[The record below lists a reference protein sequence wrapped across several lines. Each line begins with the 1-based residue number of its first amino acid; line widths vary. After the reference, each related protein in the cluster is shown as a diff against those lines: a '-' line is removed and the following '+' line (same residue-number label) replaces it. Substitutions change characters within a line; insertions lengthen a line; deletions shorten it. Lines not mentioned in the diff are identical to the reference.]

1 MHTPVSNSGRSAR
14 YRPLAQDFI
23 LAFLSLVFAVCSF
36 AFPRTGWPDSSGF
49 PRGDLMG
56 LVFIGTA
63 ALSLLAPFV
72 GEEAPA
78 LLRFLR
84 TFYPQALM
92 PLFFQESILLSV
104 ETFRGRTF
112 DAQIAA
118 IDQAIFGYQPARWF
132 HHALDSFPPINELM
146 FASYFLYYI
155 IFAVTPWLFYFVG
168 HKEDARRVMFV
179 LSAMMAIIF
188 IWYLF
193 FRVEGPKYWFE
204 DLRRK
209 AYGEFR
215 GGFFVHFFQGVF
227 RSTPLYGAAFP
238 STHVAFT
245 LLMLIVAARLD
256 RRLLWAYVP
265 GLVLVGCATVYLYA
279 HYFADVLGG
288 LAVTALLEPALWRV
302 YPRISRALERRAP
315 RPLPLERRAP
325 ERLPPE
331 RPL

>member
-1 MHTPVSNSGRSAR
+1 MHQPVSKTGLRGR

-23 LAFLSLVFAVCSF
+23 LAFLSIVFAVCSF
-36 AFPRTGWPDSSGF
+36 AFPRTGWPDYSGF

-56 LVFIGTA
+56 FVFLGTA

-72 GEEAPA
+72 GDEAPA
-78 LLRFLR
+78 ILRFLR
-84 TFYPQALM
+84 IFYPQALM

-118 IDQAIFGYQPARWF
+118 IDQAIFGFQPARWF
-132 HHALDSFPPINELM
+132 HHALDSFPAINELM

-155 IFAVTPWLFYFVG
+155 IFSVTPWLLYLAG
-168 HKEDARRVMFV
+168 RDEDSRRLMFV

-209 AYGEFR
+209 AYSEFQ

-245 LLMLIVAARLD
+245 LLMLIAAVRLD
-256 RRLLWAYVP
+256 RRLAWVYGP

-279 HYFADVLGG
+279 HYFTDVLGG
-288 LAVTALLEPALWRV
+288 LAVTALLEPLLWRA
-302 YPRISRALERRAP
+302 YPRIRAALERRS
-315 RPLPLERRAP
+315 P
-325 ERLPPE
+325 ERGA
-331 RPL
+331 

>member
-1 MHTPVSNSGRSAR
+1 MHSPVSTTGLKAR

-56 LVFIGTA
+56 LAFLGTA

-78 LLRFLR
+78 ILRFLR

-132 HHALDSFPPINELM
+132 HHALDSFPAINELM

-155 IFAVTPWLFYFVG
+155 IFSVTPWLIYFSG
-168 HKEDARRVMFV
+168 REEDSRRVMFV
-179 LSAMMAIIF
+179 LSAMMALIF

-209 AYGEFR
+209 AYGEFQ

-245 LLMLIVAARLD
+245 LLMLISAARLD

-265 GLVLVGCATVYLYA
+265 GLTLVGCATVYLYA
-279 HYFADVLGG
+279 HYFTDVLGG
-288 LAVTALLEPALWRV
+288 LAVTALLEPLLWRA
-302 YPRISRALERRAP
+302 YPRMRDALERRASG
-315 RPLPLERRAP
+315 RRGP
-325 ERLPPE
+325 ESRGPE
-331 RPL
+331 RPA